1 LATDGQRVTRMDA
14 ITTFPVCA
22 AADSGGA
29 GGNRRPW
36 YAGTED
42 RSLVRV
48 TPLAR
53 AAADAAA

>member
-1 LATDGQRVTRMDA
+1 MATDGQRVTRMEA
-14 ITTFPVCA
+14 IRTFPVGA
-22 AADSGGA
+22 AADSGA

-36 YAGTED
+36 YLGED
-42 RSLVRV
+42 RRSLVWV